1 MKAITFHS
9 APHSAPA
16 FAAARMLAPLCLA
29 MLSATGAGAQV
40 PKVPSAVPDLATM
53 GGSNAAGVLTYCAKN
68 KLIDSAQSNSV
79 YSALTKKP
87 DVSTDSSSYTSG
99 SSGNI
104 LTGDGKSFSL
114 DKAPKQVRQKACDMV
129 LKQSRSLL

>member
-1 MKAITFHS
+1 MKPSMVHSTFVLLS
-9 APHSAPA
+9 VSLAL
-16 FAAARMLAPLCLA
+16 FGAAAAAAQIPGVSSA
-29 MLSATGAGAQV
+29 MSG
-40 PKVPSAVPDLATM
+40 AVPDLATM

-79 YSALTKKP
+79 YSALVKKP
-87 DVSTDSSSYTSG
+87 GVSEDDSGFTSG

-104 LTGDGKSFSL
+104 LTSKGGTSSTFSL
-114 DKAPKQVRQKACDMV
+114 NKAPKQVRQKACDMV